1 MEGSADGGGFRQGLP
16 WSKAVAHPWARI
28 RSGRAAGADKTRCGA
43 NALRSRDCAR
53 GWKPQ
58 TLQRARGA
66 RELRGGDAGVMSAD
80 YCTERG
86 TRIPRTS
93 AWRPLF
99 PQSHP
104 TLETQRSRKFRKRN
118 CRRVSRSLG
127 TVSQASRR
135 RLCTPDT
142 TDAVKAERPW
152 PWRSLRT
159 ATFRVPGAPPSVF
172 YAERAPAPSR
182 SPGSGAVV
190 GWAPAASRFRPRP
203 PPPTIHTPPV
213 PSYRKGKLGPCENP
227 EECSL

>member
-1 MEGSADGGGFRQGLP
+1 MRIQAGSALVESGCPPVGSDPQRPRRWSRQNAVRGGCSPEPGL
-16 WSKAVAHPWARI
+16 
-28 RSGRAAGADKTRCGA
+28 RAGLEAPNPPTRP
-43 NALRSRDCAR
+43 R
-53 GWKPQ
+53 G
-58 TLQRARGA
+58 

-86 TRIPRTS
+86 TSIRRTS

-99 PQSHP
+99 PESHP

-118 CRRVSRSLG
+118 CRRISRSLG

-152 PWRSLRT
+152 QRRSLRT
-159 ATFRVPGAPPSVF
+159 ATFRVPGAPPSAF
-172 YAERAPAPSR
+172 YAERAPGPSR

-190 GWAPAASRFRPRP
+190 GRAPAASRFRPRP
-203 PPPTIHTPPV
+203 HTHT
-213 PSYRKGKLGPCENP
+213 SRSFLQER
-227 EECSL
+227 ETWTLRES